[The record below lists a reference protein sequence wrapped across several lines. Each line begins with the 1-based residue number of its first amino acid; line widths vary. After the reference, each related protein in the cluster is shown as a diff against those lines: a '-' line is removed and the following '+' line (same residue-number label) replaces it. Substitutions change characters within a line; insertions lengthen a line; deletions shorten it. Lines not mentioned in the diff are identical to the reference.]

1 MLFSGLALTCSG
13 VIVSLV
19 GELAA
24 RGMLRRNGG
33 AGIRIASVMKTEA
46 TWKAGHRAA
55 RPWLHGTALA
65 FGGSG
70 IVNMIATPSIAEP
83 GLLIGMAS
91 GLFLLSSGAV
101 IAHRAARHAEDAA
114 AGGSPHDGGRRGC

>member
-1 MLFSGLALTCSG
+1 MLLSGLALTCSG

-24 RGMLRRNGG
+24 RGVLRRNGG

-65 FGGSG
+65 FGGAG
-70 IVNMIATPSIAEP
+70 ILTMAAPPSIAEP
-83 GLLIGMAS
+83 GLLVGMAS
-91 GLFLLSSGAV
+91 GLSLLIGGAV
-101 IAHRAARHAEDAA
+101 VAHRAARHAEGAA
-114 AGGSPHDGGRRGC
+114 ARGSGDRRGR

>member
-24 RGMLRRNGG
+24 RGILRRNGG

-65 FGGSG
+65 FGGAG
-70 IVNMIATPSIAEP
+70 ILNMVATPSVAEP
-83 GLLIGMAS
+83 GLLVGMTS
-91 GLFLLSSGAV
+91 GFFLLIGGAV
-101 IAHRAARHAEDAA
+101 VAHRAARHTEDSA
-114 AGGSPHDGGRRGC
+114 AGGSADRHGP